1 MSLDDLLRKKGNY
14 HIIKELKYSGD
25 NYNSIK
31 ERLSNKISART
42 LDHRLNE
49 LIDGGVL
56 TTEVYNKKGPIRK
69 FYNLTDK
76 GRILLATFDAIR
88 EILNSSMGLNA
99 FLEYISEQMEIY
111 KKLEFEWFWSEIKT
125 RVKTGE
131 NIYTLSEDRP
141 NKITEINE
149 KGIKVKTESG
159 ERFISID
166 KIKHAWKYLAHDGI
180 LYQFNHEKATY
191 RSSFML
197 ALFSELPIVE
207 KREDPALSVIISLRP

>member
-14 HIIKELKYSGD
+14 PILNELKYRGD

-31 ERLSNKISART
+31 EQLDPKISART

-49 LIDGGVL
+49 LTEWNIL
-56 TTEVYNKKGPIRK
+56 TTEVYDRRGPIRK
-69 FYNLTDK
+69 FYNLTEK
-76 GRILLATFDAIR
+76 GRILLATLEAIR
-88 EILNSSMGLNA
+88 EILASSMNLNT

-111 KKLEFEWFWSEIKT
+111 EKLEFEWIWSEIKT
-125 RVKTGE
+125 RVKKGE
-131 NIYTLSEDRP
+131 SIYSLSEDRP
-141 NKITEINE
+141 NKIKEINE
-149 KGIKVKTESG
+149 KGIKVKTDSG
-159 ERFISID
+159 EGFVSID
-166 KIKHAWKYLAHDGI
+166 KIKHAWKNLVQDGI

-207 KREDPALSVIISLRP
+207 KREDPALAVIISLKP